1 MADRPTVYDVA
12 ERAGVSIATV
22 SFAFRKP
29 ERVRPAT
36 RELVLA
42 AARELGY
49 VPNGAARGLAQR
61 RTACLG
67 LYAYHYLLPQATR
80 ANVGDEEDAFW
91 RLFPLYVDEVQR
103 GMELECWEQGYALM
117 LGGGAGDDRAGDSSI
132 AIDIAGRVD
141 GLAVF
146 AQTVPAADLAAI
158 AKQIPVVEVSE
169 PSADDGLSY
178 VSVDN
183 RGGMRALTEHLI
195 AEHGHQRL
203 VFVGQTRSQDVAE
216 RFKGFRSALR
226 AHDLPPQKAALTAPG
241 DVEQEAAQLCA
252 DWTRDG
258 LPQAVVCA
266 TDQQA
271 LAVVDQLQSLGVR
284 VPEDVAVTGFDGIV
298 AGRLSQ
304 PALTTVRQPMEE
316 LGRTAVTLLVDRLN
330 DPDAPASH
338 RKLPVQLLL
347 RQSCGC

>member
-1 MADRPTVYDVA
+1 MSDRPTVYDVA

-22 SFAFRKP
+22 SFAFRRP

-36 RELVLA
+36 RETVLA

-67 LYAYHYLLPQATR
+67 LYAYHYLLSPATR
-80 ANVGDEEDAFW
+80 ASVGDDEDAFW

-103 GMELECWEQGYALM
+103 GMELECWERGYALM
-117 LGGGAGDDRAGDSSI
+117 LGGGASDSGAI
-132 AIDIAGRVD
+132 ATDIAGRVD

-146 AQTVPAADLAAI
+146 AQTVPATELAAI
-158 AKQIPVVEVSE
+158 ARQIPVVEVSE

-195 AEHGHQRL
+195 ETHGCERL
-203 VFVGQTRSQDVAE
+203 VFVGQIRSQDVAE
-216 RFKGFRSALR
+216 RFKGFRAALR
-226 AHDLPPQKAALTAPG
+226 AHGLPPQKAALTAPG
-241 DVEQEAAQLCA
+241 DVEEEAAQLCA
-252 DWTRDG
+252 QWTAEG
-258 LPQAVVCA
+258 VPQAVVCA

-271 LAVVDQLQSLGVR
+271 LAVLDQLQARGAA
-284 VPEDVAVTGFDGIV
+284 VPGDVAVTGFDGVV
-298 AGRLSQ
+298 AGRLSR
-304 PALTTVRQPMEE
+304 PSLTTVRQPMEE
-316 LGRTAVTLLVDRLN
+316 LGRTAVALLVDRLQ
-330 DPDAPASH
+330 DPGAAAGH

-347 RQSCGC
+347 RESCGC

>member
-1 MADRPTVYDVA
+1 MSDRPTVYDVA

-29 ERVRPAT
+29 ERVRPTT
-36 RELVLA
+36 RETVLA

-80 ANVGDEEDAFW
+80 AGVGDDEDAFW

-103 GMELECWEQGYALM
+103 GMELECWERGYALM
-117 LGGGAGDDRAGDSSI
+117 LGGGASDSGAI
-132 AIDIAGRVD
+132 ATDIAGRVD

-146 AQTVPAADLAAI
+146 AQTVPTADLAAI
-158 AKQIPVVEVSE
+158 GKQIPVVEVSE

-183 RGGMRALTEHLI
+183 RGGMRRLTEHLI
-195 AEHGHQRL
+195 VEHGLERL
-203 VFVGQTRSQDVAE
+203 VFVGETRSQDVAE
-216 RFKGFRSALR
+216 RFKGFRGALR
-226 AHDLPPQKAALTAPG
+226 AHGLTAPKSALTGEG

-252 DWTRDG
+252 AWIG
-258 LPQAVVCA
+258 GKLPQAVVCA

-271 LAVVDQLQSLGVR
+271 LAVIDQFQSMRVR
-284 VPEDVAVTGFDGIV
+284 VPTDVAITGFDGVV
-298 AGRLSQ
+298 AGRLSD
-304 PALTTVRQPMEE
+304 PALTTVRQPMED
-316 LGRTAVTLLVDRLN
+316 LGRTAVALLVERLH
-330 DPDAPASH
+330 DPDALPTH
-338 RKLPVQLLL
+338 RKLPVQVLL
-347 RQSCGC
+347 RESCGC